1 MSVKICNF
9 CVMDNTDPDIL
20 FDEKGQCSH
29 CKSYLQNLPKLPAQQ
44 INADQLLQDLVSDIK
59 RRGRGK
65 KYDCVIGLSGGV
77 DSTYVAYVVTKIL
90 GLRPI
95 AVHMDNGWN
104 SELSVM
110 NVENIVKKLGID
122 LYTKVLDWDEFRDL
136 QLAFLKA
143 STPDSEIPTDHA
155 ICGTL
160 YEVASK
166 YNIKHLIS
174 GANFVTE
181 RIMPAAWS
189 QGHSD
194 YRYIKNVS
202 QKFGTLKLST
212 FPYLNSIKRFY
223 YEKVRGISFV
233 PIFNYFKFDLNE
245 ARNIIEQE
253 LDWQDYGGK
262 HYESIYT
269 KFFQGYIL
277 PQKFGFD
284 KRKGHFSNLICAGI
298 MSRDEAL
305 AKLKNPP
312 IEEKE
317 IPYLKQYVAKKFALS
332 EGELESLLN
341 LPVKSYKNYPNA
353 YNSVWYIYSRKY
365 IKPIYRFLIPVGDEN
380 V

>member
-1 MSVKICNF
+1 
-9 CVMDNTDPDIL
+9 
-20 FDEKGQCSH
+20 
-29 CKSYLQNLPKLPAQQ
+29 
-44 INADQLLQDLVSDIK
+44 
-59 RRGRGK
+59 
-65 KYDCVIGLSGGV
+65 V